1 MGVLLSGLKKRYRD
15 GTDAV
20 HHLDLDIASGEFFS
34 LLGPS
39 GCGKTTTL
47 RMIAGLEEPTAG
59 TIHING
65 REVTRM
71 DPGDRDVAM
80 VFQSYALYP
89 HMTVRQNLA
98 LNLQAQ
104 RVARQ
109 EIEIRLSE
117 VAHLLGIE
125 RLLQKKPGQLSGGQR
140 QRVAL
145 GRAIIRRPAVFLMD
159 EPLSNLDLKLREQM
173 RTELKRLH
181 QKLGI
186 TTVYVTHDQVEAL
199 TLSDR
204 IAVMGAGEVQQVG
217 SPTEVYECPA
227 NLFVAQFIGSPGI
240 NLLNATPS
248 EGGLSIGPW
257 PLPELQ
263 VTPPQREV
271 VIGIRPEDIILSEPK
286 GGTLRGSVELLEPVG
301 SSIFVFV
308 RLEKGE
314 GVAQGNDRVVVG
326 LSARQPI
333 VVGEQVGLILRTERI
348 RVFDPAGPALQASEW
363 SIREHRFA

>member
-1 MGVLLSGLKKRYRD
+1 
-15 GTDAV
+15 
-20 HHLDLDIASGEFFS
+20 
-34 LLGPS
+34 
-39 GCGKTTTL
+39 
-47 RMIAGLEEPTAG
+47 
-59 TIHING
+59 
-65 REVTRM
+65 
-71 DPGDRDVAM
+71 
-80 VFQSYALYP
+80 
-89 HMTVRQNLA
+89 
-98 LNLQAQ
+98 
-104 RVARQ
+104 
-109 EIEIRLSE
+109 IRLSE

-186 TTVYVTHDQVEAL
+186 TTVSVTHDQVEAL

-271 VIGIRPEDIILSEPK
+271 VIG
-286 GGTLRGSVELLEPVG
+286 
-301 SSIFVFV
+301 
-308 RLEKGE
+308 
-314 GVAQGNDRVVVG
+314 
-326 LSARQPI
+326 
-333 VVGEQVGLILRTERI
+333 
-348 RVFDPAGPALQASEW
+348 
-363 SIREHRFA
+363 